1 MHGYRRFCNK
11 IYQATKFVLSNLP
24 SSFTPNATPTLTGQ
38 ESLAEKWILHKMTIA
53 AKEANQAFTDR
64 EFSIATG
71 TMYQYWYTS
80 LCDTYIENSKS
91 LLEGPA
97 EQKLSAQN
105 TLYTALEAGLTMIH
119 PFMPF
124 LTEELWQRLPRR
136 PGDKC
141 PSIVIAKYPN
151 YNPALHDPAAEEA
164 YDLLLAISKGIRSLM
179 ATYAIKDSGHIA
191 IQLAT
196 PTALETC
203 TAELASIRS
212 LSGKG
217 VSEIA
222 ILSSRDP
229 KPAGTVAYA
238 VSSEAAVFLQVKG
251 RVDIQAEIGKI
262 QKRLERANEGV
273 KKVRGVL
280 EAEGYREKV
289 KGEVQELERKKLED
303 GVAEVRVLQE
313 SL

>member
-1 MHGYRRFCNK
+1 
-11 IYQATKFVLSNLP
+11 
-24 SSFTPNATPTLTGQ
+24 
-38 ESLAEKWILHKMTIA
+38 MTIA

-64 EFSIATG
+64 EFSVATG

-97 EQKLSAQN
+97 EKKLSAQN
-105 TLYTALEAGLTMIH
+105 TLYTALETGLTMIH

-141 PSIVIAKYPN
+141 PSIVIAKYPT
-151 YNPALHDPAAEEA
+151 YNKSLEDPASEEA
-164 YDLLLAISKGIRSLM
+164 YDLLLSITKGIRSLM
-179 ATYAIKDSGHIA
+179 ATYAIKDAGQIF
-191 IQLAT
+191 IQLSN
-196 PTALETC
+196 PTAFQTC

-217 VSEIA
+217 VSEIS
-222 ILSSRDP
+222 ILSSQDP

-238 VSSEAAVFLQVKG
+238 VSSEAAVFLLVKG
-251 RVDIQAEIGKI
+251 RVDIQAEIVKI
-262 QKRLERANEGV
+262 QKKLEKASEVV
-273 KKVRGVL
+273 KKTRGVL
-280 EAEGYREKV
+280 NAEGYKEKV
-289 KGEVQELERKKLED
+289 KVEVQEQERKKLED
-303 GVAEVRVLQE
+303 GEAEIEVLQE
-313 SL
+313 SLEQFERLKIEG

>member
-1 MHGYRRFCNK
+1 
-11 IYQATKFVLSNLP
+11 
-24 SSFTPNATPTLTGQ
+24 
-38 ESLAEKWILHKMTIA
+38 MTIA
-53 AKEANQAFTDR
+53 AKEVNQAFTDR
-64 EFSIATG
+64 EFSVATG
-71 TMYQYWYTS
+71 TMYQYWYAS

-105 TLYTALEAGLTMIH
+105 TLYTALEAGLTIIH

-141 PSIVIAKYPN
+141 PSIVIAKYPT
-151 YNPALHDPAAEEA
+151 YNKSLDDPASEEA
-164 YDLLLAISKGIRSLM
+164 YDLILSASKGIRSLM
-179 ATYAIKDSGHIA
+179 ATYAIKDSGQIT
-191 IQLAT
+191 IQLST
-196 PTALETC
+196 PTAYKTC
-203 TAELASIRS
+203 KDELASIRS

-217 VSEIA
+217 VSEIS
-222 ILSSRDP
+222 ILSSQDP

-273 KKVRGVL
+273 KKVKAVL
-280 EAEGYREKV
+280 KAEGYAEKV
-289 KGEVQELERKKLED
+289 RAEVQEAERKKLED
-303 GVAEVRVLQE
+303 GEAEVKVLQE
-313 SL
+313 SLEQFEALRIET